1 MIGAPGT
8 QRQTIYVRWTRTTG
22 QHIATGGINVANST
36 QLITDLHTLAGSTF
50 TAASLTKAHATDNI
64 DLAGIAS
71 TAAAAG
77 ADLKRA
83 LKLMAANL
91 DTADAAL
98 TLTNNILGTL
108 S

>member
-1 MIGAPGT
+1 M
-8 QRQTIYVRWTRTTG
+8 
-22 QHIATGGINVANST
+22 ANST

-50 TAASLTKAHATDNI
+50 TAASLAKAHATDNI
-64 DLAGIAS
+64 DLAGMAG
-71 TAAAAG
+71 TAAAAV

-83 LKLMAANL
+83 LRLIAANL
-91 DTADAAL
+91 DAADPAL

>member
-1 MIGAPGT
+1 M
-8 QRQTIYVRWTRTTG
+8 
-22 QHIATGGINVANST
+22 ANST

-64 DLAGIAS
+64 DLAGMAS
-71 TAAAAG
+71 TAAGAG
-77 ADLKRA
+77 AGLKRT
-83 LKLMAANL
+83 LQLIAANL
-91 DTADAAL
+91 DSADAAL